1 MGKKYGVKATERW
14 YEHKVVSVI
23 EIDIVEILWDVCIQ
37 VDRQTEHWKS
47 DVMVME
53 DTTNTSRTSQNVG

>member
-1 MGKKYGVKATERW
+1 MVQKRLKDG
-14 YEHKVVSVI
+14 YEHKVVSVT